1 MAYTL
6 AVHVPIAG
14 MLLFPVLFHFPLVL
28 LPAHIAFLELI
39 IDPACSIVFE
49 AEEEEKDVMK
59 RPPRNSRE
67 PLFSR
72 QTVVVSIIQGVIVF
86 GVVLGVF
93 FYSLNR
99 GDSVPEVRALSFTTL
114 IISNLALILT
124 NRSWSRTFIATLR
137 SYNYA
142 LLPLLAGAVL
152 LLAVVLFVPFFVTL
166 FKFSSIHPF
175 DLVVCFL
182 AGLASVLWFEAL
194 KWFGFFRKNI
204 QAG

>member
-1 MAYTL
+1 
-6 AVHVPIAG
+6 
-14 MLLFPVLFHFPLVL
+14 
-28 LPAHIAFLELI
+28 
-39 IDPACSIVFE
+39 
-49 AEEEEKDVMK
+49 MK